1 MAPESEAI
9 PHLQAEIRALEW
21 RLKDARTFAR
31 QVAGIALA
39 MADERRHDLTDEER
53 AVCRRAT
60 TF

>member
-1 MAPESEAI
+1 MATDPEAI
-9 PHLQAEIRALEW
+9 PRLQAEIRALEW

-39 MADERRHDLTDEER
+39 LADGTRQELTDEER
-53 AVCRRAT
+53 AMCQRAR